1 MDAMDKH
8 LLVFL
13 LLLFGS
19 GEVEAFELEP
29 LNASV
34 LRGSTAT
41 FNARVTGAWSIMTWD
56 VDSLLVLTIL
66 KTTGPMSSAP
76 RYQAR
81 NISTNDMSAWE
92 FSIVNVTRKDS
103 GPVVCRVQGPIGAR
117 TAQLSVQDQGT
128 VDIVSG
134 NLTVNQDEEAT
145 FRCEAS
151 GWFPQPAVSWW
162 LGGVAV
168 NPGYYNTSFNT
179 TTLQGQGPLIHS
191 ASVLRVQAVQDAWVQ
206 CWVSLPASTR
216 SDSVYLAVVPKPT
229 DWTVLIA
236 VVVSFGGFA
245 LLVLLI
251 LGIIFCCKRKKEKES
266 IEENERRRGRT
277 EGAGVAAP
285 PRRGNFN
292 LGFSI
297 DDRTSETSS
306 ADSVSGRESPSI
318 YQISPVV
325 NQNQNQ
331 NQTRDDG
338 YDDGNYAPQFRKH
351 RHVTIV

>member
-1 MDAMDKH
+1 MYTARFAVS
-8 LLVFL
+8 LP
-13 LLLFGS
+13 
-19 GEVEAFELEP
+19 EVEAFQLEP

-117 TAQLSVQDQGT
+117 TAQLSVQ

-191 ASVLRVQAVQDAWVQ
+191 ASVLRVQAVQDARVQ

-251 LGIIFCCKRKKEKES
+251 LGIIFCCKRKKEK
-266 IEENERRRGRT
+266 G
-277 EGAGVAAP
+277 
-285 PRRGNFN
+285 
-292 LGFSI
+292 
-297 DDRTSETSS
+297 ETSS